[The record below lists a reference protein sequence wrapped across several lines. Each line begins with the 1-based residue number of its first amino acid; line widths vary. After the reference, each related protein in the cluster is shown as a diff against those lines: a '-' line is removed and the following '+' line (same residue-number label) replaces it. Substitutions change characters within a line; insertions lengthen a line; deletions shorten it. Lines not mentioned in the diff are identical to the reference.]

1 MRKKRNEKGPG
12 MLPAFALTLCL
23 ALGGA
28 LAGSPVKVSAE
39 EYTYQVTFYSGNQ
52 GSFDGT
58 EGLSVNNQSSG
69 SEYTV
74 EETADAITVSGL
86 KRGDIVSFDVQAGAV
101 ELSQD
106 SKYYLRGVRE
116 SGRDNNTVDSSAF
129 RVDGDVEYVVAYGIR
144 GNQTE
149 YTVNYRDAEGNEL
162 APSRTYYGNV
172 GDKPVVA
179 YLYLENYNPQ
189 TLALTK
195 TLSDNEAENVF
206 TFVYTQVPTEVI
218 TEPGQTITNTTTV
231 TETVPGATSETG
243 NGSNADGTSG
253 AGAGT
258 TGSTGTNGTGTTG
271 TGTAGTGTAG
281 TGTGQTANTGTDT
294 TGAGTAGTGTTDSAT
309 DETGTDGTAETGTDE
324 TGADTEEDT
333 TQIEDEDVPQEDQD
347 LTDLDEEDVPQSN
360 LDIDG
365 EEVQKGLPMVAGA
378 AIAVLA
384 VAALGVIVFIVRKRM
399 K

>member
-1 MRKKRNEKGPG
+1 MRKKRNGKGPG

-39 EYTYQVTFYSGNQ
+39 EYTYQVMFYSGNQ

-86 KRGDIVSFDVQAGAV
+86 MRGDIVSFDVQAGAV
-101 ELSQD
+101 ELAQD

-129 RVDGDVEYVVAYGIR
+129 RVDGDAEYVVAYGIR

-206 TFVYTQVPTEVI
+206 TFVYTQVPMEVI

-231 TETVPGATSETG
+231 TETEPGTTSETG
-243 NGSNADGTSG
+243 NGSNAGGTSG

-271 TGTAGTGTAG
+271 AGTAGTGTAG
-281 TGTGQTANTGTDT
+281 TGTGQTANAGTDT

-309 DETGTDGTAETGTDE
+309 DGTGTDGTAETGTDE

>member
-1 MRKKRNEKGPG
+1 MRKKRNGKGPG

-69 SEYTV
+69 SAYTV
-74 EETADAITVSGL
+74 EETADAIIVSGL

-101 ELSQD
+101 ELAQD

-129 RVDGDVEYVVAYGIR
+129 RVDGDAEYVVAYGIR

-172 GDKPVVA
+172 GDKSVVA

-231 TETVPGATSETG
+231 TETVPGTTSETG
-243 NGSNADGTSG
+243 NGSNAGGASGTG
-253 AGAGT
+253 TGT

-271 TGTAGTGTAG
+271 TDTDGT
-281 TGTGQTANTGTDT
+281 
-294 TGAGTAGTGTTDSAT
+294 GTAGTGTTDSAT
-309 DETGTDGTAETGTDE
+309 DGTGTDGTAETGTEE